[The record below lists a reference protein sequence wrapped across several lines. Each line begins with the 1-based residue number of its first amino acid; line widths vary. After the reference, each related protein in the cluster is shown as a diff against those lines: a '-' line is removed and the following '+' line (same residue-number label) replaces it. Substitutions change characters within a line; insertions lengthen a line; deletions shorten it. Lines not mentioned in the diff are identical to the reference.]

1 MNNNDKIVSMVAEVL
16 DVEADDISS
25 DSNIE
30 SVDEWDSMATVNIM
44 TIICQEFDITP
55 SFDDFEKFTSLEG
68 IKEFVRNRKC

>member
-1 MNNNDKIVSMVAEVL
+1 MNNNDKIISMVAEIL
-16 DVEADDISS
+16 DIETGEINF

-55 SFDDFEKFTSLEG
+55 SFDDFEKFTSLKG
-68 IKEFVRNRKC
+68 IKEVVGNRKC